1 MLSGNYVR
9 SRRADYEVVQIL
21 AMKEEMERRLE
32 QVKKKEK
39 KTREAPDIV
48 VKVVCKY
55 RAELL
60 FKISRKAKLSR
71 LFNTWT
77 ERMESMSSSKNN
89 DSVKTR
95 SANGTGAKSGDGS
108 GVTTPQT
115 NFVFLH
121 LGRTIS
127 PDQTPEEL
135 DMEGGDEILAVEMM
149 DLTDDSAVSVNPTYD
164 SGEGLS
170 RFSRSLTCLQS
181 NGKQSRKT
189 GPRIQLSKLFAIPWR
204 FLN

>member
-1 MLSGNYVR
+1 M
-9 SRRADYEVVQIL
+9 

-32 QVKKKEK
+32 QVKRKEK

-48 VKVVCKY
+48 VKVICKY

-77 ERMESMSSSKNN
+77 ERMASMSSSKNN
-89 DSVKTR
+89 DSVKNRAT
-95 SANGTGAKSGDGS
+95 NGTGVTSGDGTD
-108 GVTTPQT
+108 VTTPPT
-115 NFVFLH
+115 NFVFLY

-127 PDQTPEEL
+127 QEQTPEEL

-149 DLTDDSAVSVNPTYD
+149 DLTDESAVSMMLD
-164 SGEGLS
+164 EG
-170 RFSRSLTCLQS
+170 F
-181 NGKQSRKT
+181 
-189 GPRIQLSKLFAIPWR
+189 
-204 FLN
+204 